1 MSKTK
6 KLSRKHGSSK
16 GSSKKNIKGARAPA
30 ALLKAK
36 VSTPKPK
43 ALTKETPTTVVA
55 TKTLASLAPL
65 TSAARAAFLAQTTTQ
80 ERADL
85 GGRTKSDGVLRDAGT
100 WIAQIAKFRS
110 KTRYGENRLAFLCE
124 STLALADAIA
134 TAKTGRS
141 GAASAGALRNG
152 SIASARAVRDD
163 LLHALQQ
170 VTRGSADAAEVADA
184 ARVAQRDDEL
194 AESLSTL
201 ADLAEAFLAKAK
213 KDAGAAALAEGASLT
228 ASDVD
233 AARAASAALVS
244 SGAARVTAGNARA
257 QDTPEV
263 NLAEGTVLAE
273 MRVAR
278 RAFENANAI
287 DPTVPRLNPG
297 PATRNVLVSHAKAKA
312 VAAPAPAPVV
322 ATNGAPAA
330 PSA

>member
-1 MSKTK
+1 MPKTK
-6 KLSRKHGSSK
+6 KLSGKPAHKNKNTKVKSSPK
-16 GSSKKNIKGARAPA
+16 TI
-30 ALLKAK
+30 LKAK
-36 VSTPKPK
+36 ASASSPKVS
-43 ALTKETPTTVVA
+43 TKETPATVVA
-55 TKTLASLAPL
+55 TKTLASLTPL
-65 TSAARAAFLAQTTTQ
+65 TSAARAAFTTQTTTQ
-80 ERADL
+80 ERAEL
-85 GGRTKSDGVLRDAGT
+85 GARTKSDGVLRDAGT
-100 WIAQIAKFRS
+100 WIPIIAKYRA

-124 STLALADAIA
+124 STLALADAMA
-134 TAKTGRS
+134 TAKSGRS

-152 SIASARAVRDD
+152 SITTARVVRDD

-184 ARVAQRDDEL
+184 ARGAQRDDEL

-233 AARAASAALVS
+233 AARAASAALIS
-244 SGAARVTAGNARA
+244 TGAARVTAGNARA
-257 QDTPEV
+257 NDTPEV

-287 DPTVPRLNPG
+287 DPTVPRLVPG
-297 PATRNVLVSHAKAKA
+297 PATRHVLGTHSHGKTASP
-312 VAAPAPAPVV
+312 VAPSAPV
-322 ATNGAPAA
+322 ASTNGAAAPAA

>member
-1 MSKTK
+1 MPKTK
-6 KLSRKHGSSK
+6 KLSGKLATK
-16 GSSKKNIKGARAPA
+16 TTN
-30 ALLKAK
+30 LKAK
-36 VSTPKPK
+36 SSPKVVLKAKASAPSTKVSTQ
-43 ALTKETPTTVVA
+43 ETPATVVA

-65 TSAARAAFLAQTTTQ
+65 SAAARAAFTAQTTTQ

-100 WIAQIAKFRS
+100 WIAQIAKYRS

-134 TAKTGRS
+134 TAKTGRT

-152 SIASARAVRDD
+152 SISAARAVRDE

-170 VTRGSADAAEVADA
+170 VTRGSAEAADVAEA
-184 ARVAQRDDEL
+184 ARGGQRDDEL
-194 AESLSTL
+194 AESLT
-201 ADLAEAFLAKAK
+201 ALAEIADAFLTKAK

-228 ASDVD
+228 SADV
-233 AARAASAALVS
+233 AAVRSAATALVS
-244 SGAARVTAGNARA
+244 TGAARVTAGNART

-287 DPTVPRLNPG
+287 DPTVPRLVPG
-297 PATRNVLVSHAKAKA
+297 PATRHVLGTHSHGKASPP
-312 VAAPAPAPVV
+312 VAPSAPV
-322 ATNGAPAA
+322 ASPTNGAAGPAA